1 MQYFLILYGFIRSF
15 GVLDVILVF
24 LSQVSEAIDNH
35 EGVFCAEL
43 LSFKHPHVANPRLQ
57 VSCRPHTVAVKSI
70 ALLRCGL
77 ISVCVFQLANPEE
90 KCQQLLEPPYDEMVA
105 AHLR

>member
-1 MQYFLILYGFIRSF
+1 MIHSSFII
-15 GVLDVILVF
+15 VVF
-24 LSQVSEAIDNH
+24 LSQVSEAIDNR
-35 EGVFCAEL
+35 EGSFCAEL

-57 VSCRPHTVAVKSI
+57 VSFCPHRSAVKSI
-70 ALLRCGL
+70 VFLRDGL
-77 ISVCVFQLANPEE
+77 FGLCVFQLANPEE